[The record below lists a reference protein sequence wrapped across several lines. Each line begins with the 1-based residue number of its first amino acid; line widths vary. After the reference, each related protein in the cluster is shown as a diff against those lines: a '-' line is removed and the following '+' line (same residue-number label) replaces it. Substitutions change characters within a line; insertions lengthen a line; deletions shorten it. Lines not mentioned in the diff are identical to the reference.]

1 MYLEKVCVPDFRAL
15 KNVEICF
22 ERELKPSIFPLGSL
36 NGGGKSTLL
45 QLIFVLLHC
54 SIHPDRKV
62 FLKNLLNGFKTYPDS
77 DRRILATIDIWENN
91 KTIQLSF
98 LVCKESFFQDFLDD
112 DFSEK
117 EDLKN
122 KYKIYVSASK
132 RIEETNKNIITLTR
146 YINKLEEFYNE
157 LINFRN
163 VDDTERRQIL
173 LHIRYR
179 LEKEFPRLDYDSNQP
194 SAIEIFSSL
203 RRITKQRDVSNEDID
218 ILRNHIKNNLE
229 ISKTNLENANT
240 KILELEIFDKIF
252 LDTLK
257 KNNMIHIC
265 ENLPNSQEQEE
276 RELLICQLRNIE
288 IDEATSFLQKIS
300 ERTFLAAHISQVF
313 LFLSPESRKL
323 LFKSQAI
330 EELSHNDYYAQLRK
344 AQAKL
349 PGFFT
354 YDFMAVDILVDS
366 FKKARDLDFLK
377 AIETEGEYGKNYKR
391 LLEDLNHV
399 LNNKKINISKD
410 FAGVTF
416 KVDIDDTELYP
427 EDLSHGELKR
437 LSIYMWM
444 KHHQIENSIVLM
456 DEIEIAFHPDWQY
469 QIVRDIEEWSPS
481 NQYIL
486 ATHSYEL
493 CQAVTPAHVKELE
506 PKLRKNPK

>member
-54 SIHPDRKV
+54 SIHPDRIV
-62 FLKNLLNGFKTYPDS
+62 FLKNLLNGFKTYQKS
-77 DRRILATIDIWENN
+77 NRRILATIDIWENN

-98 LVCKESFFQDFLDD
+98 LVCKESFFQDLFNDGNFD
-112 DFSEK
+112 K
-117 EDLKN
+117 EN
-122 KYKIYVSASK
+122 YVTYVSAS
-132 RIEETNKNIITLTR
+132 RR
-146 YINKLEEFYNE
+146 LEELNTQIFSLKREENRIGKIDSQLRTLNRSDNYKEKNNILRSINNQLE
-157 LINFRN
+157 EEYISLNVASYGDKLI
-163 VDDTERRQIL
+163 
-173 LHIRYR
+173 
-179 LEKEFPRLDYDSNQP
+179 
-194 SAIEIFSSL
+194 IFSSYI
-203 RRITKQRDVSNEDID
+203 RTMKDWVNISNEDIRK
-218 ILRNHIKNNLE
+218 L
-229 ISKTNLENANT
+229 TNLTTEILDIIDSSLESTNEKIKEIELYKENFSN
-240 KILELEIFDKIF
+240 ILKR
-252 LDTLK
+252 
-257 KNNMIHIC
+257 NNMIYIC
-265 ENLPNSQEQEE
+265 EILPAIQELEE
-276 RELLICQLRNIE
+276 REILICQIKNID
-288 IDEATSFLQKIS
+288 INEATLFLEKIS
-300 ERTFLAAHISQVF
+300 EKTFLAAHVSQVF
-313 LFLSPESRKL
+313 LFLPPDSRKS
-323 LFKSQAI
+323 LFKTQNK
-330 EELSHNDYYAQLRK
+330 EELNDNDYYAQLRK
-344 AQAKL
+344 EKPKL

-354 YDFMAVDILVDS
+354 YDFMAVDILIDS

-377 AIETEGEYGKNYKR
+377 AIETGEYGENYKK

-399 LNNKKINISKD
+399 LNNKKININKD
-410 FAGVTF
+410 LSGVTF
-416 KVDIDDTELYP
+416 KIDTDDTELYP

-437 LSIYMWM
+437 LCLYMWI

-469 QIVRDIEEWSPS
+469 QIVRDIEEWSPT